1 MSLTRPHDINLR
13 NAFFSWEINLHKT
26 FLLPI
31 PEMLSV
37 FQIVQ
42 VGLMTV
48 GLLLKTDMEIGFLP
62 VSVLEEQEPPLYAVP
77 DEERDIQ
84 KLFLLC
90 GMNQLMVQL
99 RCGQWAHGKDEAKQA
114 DG

>member
-1 MSLTRPHDINLR
+1 MH
-13 NAFFSWEINLHKT
+13 FFSWEINLHKT

-42 VGLMTV
+42 VGLVTV
-48 GLLLKTDMEIGFLP
+48 RLLLKTDMEIGFLP

-90 GMNQLMVQL
+90 GMNQLMVQF
-99 RCGQWAHGKDEAKQA
+99 RCGQWTHGKDEAKQA